1 MNHQKHSYVM
11 IGLLII
17 GAGLFFSGIAGGR
30 ALFLLWP
37 LACVGM
43 MGFMMWGMSRGQGS
57 DQPTHDDPPDQS
69 SAHSPTTRSKVIS
82 MPSTV

>member
-11 IGLLII
+11 IGLLIF

-57 DQPTHDDPPDQS
+57 DQPTHDD
-69 SAHSPTTRSKVIS
+69 AHSHDDADRTTGSHR
-82 MPSTV
+82 